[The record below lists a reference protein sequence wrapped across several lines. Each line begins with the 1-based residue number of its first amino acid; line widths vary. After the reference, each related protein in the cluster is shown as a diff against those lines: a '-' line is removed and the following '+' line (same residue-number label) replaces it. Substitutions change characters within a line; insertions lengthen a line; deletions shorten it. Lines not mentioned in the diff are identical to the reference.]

1 MKVWVLQHMDRLIES
16 ISFRTMSYRTF
27 FFGLLM
33 VLLSSVALVAQPAGY
48 LFYKP
53 ITLNG
58 AQIQGN
64 HTNFP
69 VLISITDPDLA
80 ANARSDG
87 FDIVFTT
94 SATSTTILDHQV
106 ESYNSSTGQLTA
118 WVKVPSLPDAGT
130 TIYMF
135 YGNSTVSSSQSSAN
149 TWSNQFRLVYHM
161 GGNFNDA
168 SPNANNGT
176 NNGTVS
182 TTGKIGNARTFDG
195 NNDYIAINDFYNS
208 TGNQQITVSAWIKT
222 SDGGDQI
229 IASYDRNEY
238 WRFEINGNGGGTGQI
253 GWDLLTSGGQI
264 DFGSNA
270 TVNNNVWRHVTGV
283 YNNGA
288 VRIYIDGVQNSN
300 TTQGSSFGSGT
311 TRYGYIGTGSESN
324 TFDGNKGPNSYFNG
338 DIDEVKISNIARSA
352 NWIRTEFNN
361 QNAPGTFH
369 TVGSQTALDQNPPT
383 LETAVASADSVI
395 LDYNENLDASSVPS
409 TGDYVVNIGGLP
421 VTISSVSISNDSV
434 FVLLQNPITSSD
446 VITISYTAG
455 SNPVRDISLN
465 NVANFTNSP
474 VTNTDAVGIPSP
486 PVQLTA
492 NAIPNGNIELV
503 FDDVDGTPT
512 ISSYTIKR
520 GTSEGGPYTQ
530 IGTVT
535 DNESSNY
542 TFTDTNT
549 SDGTEYFYIITSTN
563 SNSVESSDS
572 EELSAIADATNPT
585 LSLISASAS
594 FVTLDYD
601 ELLDIG
607 SVPAAGDF
615 TVNVNSS
622 PVSITEVNVS
632 GSRVILEID
641 PEAVAGDNI
650 TVAYSIGTNPIR
662 DEAQNQAPAFAA
674 ITATNNTPGSGSFG
688 PDPCPIVNGKDVAW
702 SCFSGIFNGTSMT
715 ANVGGLDIATV
726 TAATGSATT
735 FAPNALQQWSSG
747 AFSGDQFNGP
757 QANPGGTAGDAT
769 SLDINIP
776 ATIPSDALVLSLNRL
791 RPTSGAGTSYTLEA
805 FDGTNTKVSI
815 DDWITGQG
823 MDGGVCT
830 NNVVLNYTNGNT
842 TIEFQPTIS
851 GNQACASSSTPIWF
865 RITDDNVERIELRKV
880 ASGAD
885 NIHIGL
891 GVVADFGDSDATY
904 GTEYDGSGVPPAFH
918 LLNNGSP
925 NLVYLGAGVDGD
937 GNGIPTANSN
947 GDDTE
952 SSSIGGGDD
961 EDAIS
966 ILTDINTS
974 QSTYQTTLVCTNGGF
989 VAGWI
994 DFDQSGSFDANEFA
1008 QTVCASGSATLKWTG
1023 ISGLVTGVTAARFR
1037 IASSQSQVAVP
1048 VGFAYDGE
1056 VEDYNINI
1064 IPPPLPDLEIAKAV
1078 TNSSPVIGETITY
1091 TLSVTNPGEFNAT
1104 GIRVSDQLPTGITF
1118 VSSTASQGSYNAS
1131 TGIWTIGTLAEGDT
1145 TTVTL
1150 DINATVDTGTLG
1162 NTIVNNASISA
1173 LNETDPELNNNS
1185 ASVGITVVPESADIA
1200 ISKIVD
1206 DATAIEGQSLVFTVI
1221 VNNNGPK
1228 TATSLELL
1236 DQIPSGL
1243 TYVSSTPSVGTY
1255 TVGTGIWDIGSLA
1268 NGAQATLVINATVN
1282 GNTEG
1287 STITNTANLNSMDQI
1302 DPNAT
1307 NNTGSVDVDV
1317 IVPGFPQSCSEIPNP
1332 IFEGNSLI
1340 SGSAGQVGAVY
1351 LFEDVTSGVDAEI
1364 EILSINNAYLNAFDA
1379 SISGD
1384 FDNFQPEIGVV
1395 DDNLPEGYIDFE
1407 IRFLQANTQNPKY
1420 LTYAATAI
1428 DIDGNN
1434 LKEFVGFQ
1442 RLTTFTV
1449 EQTTNLVVG
1458 SEGIYTTFRAPGN
1471 TEAPGVDTTVTDN
1484 LVYTTYTNEP
1494 KFRYRAGIKD
1504 PVNTTRRQFSLGFS
1518 PCIIN
1523 GFNNPTSTNIVDL
1536 GITKAVDDN
1545 TPDEGDNVTFTIQ
1558 VTNLQG
1564 NSVGDVEVT
1573 DQLPGD
1579 LTFVSA
1585 SASQGTFNNGTGI
1598 WDVGTLAGAQNAT
1611 LTIVASVDNNTAGNS
1626 FTNTATITD
1635 YTGTDGNVNNNT
1647 AFVNMVVNDPQVT
1660 SCSDPPTFNFFTQTL
1675 EQGVPNQVNAIYRFS
1690 NVASGVDAL
1699 VKVISINNATLDN
1712 IDDNGIAN
1720 SNANFSP
1727 LFTALQGGGYID
1739 WEITFVAT
1747 GTTNPVKKDFALTGL
1762 DIDGFVYGDG
1772 TVQDYLGFSQNQG
1785 NIVQAGNNLQETTA
1799 GNFQLFESSTTTD
1812 GNGSFDIDHMAY
1824 LIYKY
1829 TSVFRIRT
1837 GTTTTGTTVDDR
1849 LVDIDFTPCRNEDFT
1864 NPVTTTRDAD
1874 IQVVKTVDEANPLE
1888 GENINFT
1895 ISVTNNGPERA
1906 TEVDI
1911 NETLPAGLTLVQ
1923 STPSVGTYNQL
1934 TNIWAVGT
1942 LNNGVSATLQ
1952 IEATVNSNIQ
1962 ADSLINK
1969 AFVQGL
1975 NQVDPNIANDTSS
1988 VVIKVGVE
1996 LTGIV
2001 FQDITGNGVSE
2012 DLTFNDAAGDQQALE
2027 NVEVHLF
2034 KDGGDGTP
2042 DGSDD
2047 VFIETTT
2054 TNNLGEYTFKI
2065 GDDADFWV
2073 VVDSKTGELTDGSS
2087 WGEQTYGPIGGYCED
2102 GTGNVAVKTAA
2113 GNCFGGRRGAQSDNI
2128 SETPVPSDLPNAE
2141 HIAKVTISGT
2151 GVSGINY
2158 GFSFNVVTN
2167 TDDGDDDGS
2176 SARSIQGSLRQFI
2189 TNANQITGSNTMRFV
2204 PSVPSNSAG
2213 SGGNWWTTTL
2223 SAELPAINDPLTTIA
2238 GTAYLNTAPKTIR
2251 DDNPGTVGV
2260 GGSVGVD
2267 NLAGNTTTRK
2277 EFEVN
2282 LADVGANA
2290 LLVNATGA
2298 YTIRNVALYN
2308 NATGI
2313 RVQAG
2318 NNGLLEKNLIG
2329 ARADGTDPAG
2339 GLRLDTGIEF
2349 NGASAVNPL
2358 IQENYIAYLN
2368 GTGIKSSNQSSVL
2381 NIFKN
2386 EIYQAAQSGS
2396 NTNGIEGIG
2405 TWTIQQNSIHEVGN
2419 GSSSA
2424 INGGHGIE
2432 IGSETGT
2439 SSNNTIRNNSL
2450 YNNAVTGMS
2459 VLNGVT
2465 ASVVERNVIY
2475 QNGTNYSAAGTKL
2488 GAGIKLATPAGVTQS
2503 GVRIGRN
2510 KFYDNYGISIDLVV
2524 AGTGEAD
2531 GVNPNDGVL
2540 VSATNT
2546 PNRAL
2551 DYPVFTI
2558 TTLENNVLHI
2568 EGYVGTTSTKLT
2580 GTYTIQVYKADDD
2593 GDSNAL
2599 IEVGGTLTRPHGEGR
2614 DLIGVITTNAN
2625 GTFNTDIPVPG
2636 NVNLAFND
2644 RVTAIA
2650 ISSVNNTSEFS
2661 ANSRVIPT
2669 GVSVSGYVYND
2680 ANHNQ
2685 NKDSGENGLENVTIV
2700 LYNTQQNNCKSVLT
2714 NASGFY
2720 EFTNVLNGTYDL
2732 IEAFGQSVPTPDICT
2747 PAENDP
2753 EDFISTTPNLR
2764 TVTVN
2769 NLPAFQDFGD
2779 FEGSKISGTVFN
2791 DNGITNGTANDAI
2804 QNGGEGG
2811 LSTKLV
2817 RALDGNDV
2825 LIEQTASAA
2834 DGSYS
2839 LYVPKSVVGD
2849 GGTIKI
2855 IETDGAEFIT
2865 TGGSVGTTG
2874 GTYTI
2879 GNDQT
2884 VFVNTVG
2891 TEYTGVDFADVQVS
2905 TLLTD
2910 GSKSTQ
2916 PGAVATFTHLFTAQT
2931 AGTVTFTTSSVNNP
2945 NINFPVVLT
2954 RDLNCDGDPDSGEPF
2969 LSTSDNI
2976 NVTAGEAICLVLR
2989 VNVPNG
2995 VNDGAT
3001 STTTITATMDYA
3013 NSATNIQQVLTRT
3026 DIVTVS
3032 TTSGGLVIIKAVDKA
3047 QAMPGDTLTYTIN
3060 YENLGDEP
3068 ISQVEVVD
3076 EVPAFTTYFSSSCG
3090 ALPTGFTNCSI
3101 VAPSVGIRGT
3111 IKWTFTGVLQP
3122 GETGAVSYKVL
3133 IDN

>member
-1 MKVWVLQHMDRLIES
+1 MERIFGM
-16 ISFRTMSYRTF
+16 ISFRKTAKKVL
-27 FFGLLM
+27 FGLLLG
-33 VLLSSVALVAQPAGY
+33 LLSTVSLWAQPAGY

-58 AQIQGN
+58 SQIQGT

-94 SATSTTILDHQV
+94 SASSTSILDHQI
-106 ESYNSSTGQLTA
+106 ESYNSSTGQLIA
-118 WVKVPSLPDAGT
+118 WVKVPNLPDAGT

-135 YGNSTVSSSQSSAN
+135 YGNSSVSSSQSTPN
-149 TWSNQFRLVYHM
+149 TWSNNFRLVYHM
-161 GGNFNDA
+161 GSNFNDA
-168 SPNANNGT
+168 GPNAKNGT
-176 NNGTVS
+176 NNGTINA
-182 TTGKIGNARTFDG
+182 TGKIGNARRFDG
-195 NNDYIAINDFYNS
+195 NNDYIAINDFYNAS
-208 TGNQQITVSAWIKT
+208 GNQQVTVSAWIKT

-238 WRFEINGNGGGTGQI
+238 WRFEINGNGGGTGQL
-253 GWDLLTSGGQI
+253 GWDVFTSAGQI

-270 TVNNNVWRHVTGV
+270 TVNNNAWRHVTGV

-300 TTQGSSFGSGT
+300 TTQGSSFGTGT
-311 TRYGYIGTGSESN
+311 TRYGYIGVGSESN
-324 TFDGNKGPNSYFNG
+324 TFDGNKGPSSYFNG
-338 DIDEVKISNIARSA
+338 DMDEVKISNVARSA

-361 QNAPGTFH
+361 QNTPGTFH
-369 TVGSQTALDQNPPT
+369 TVGAQTAIDQTPPT
-383 LETAVASADSVI
+383 LETAEASADSVI
-395 LDYNENLDASSVPS
+395 LNYNEILDQTSIPS
-409 TGDYVVNIGGLP
+409 TSSYTVNIGGSP

-434 FVLLQNPITSSD
+434 FVLLQNPVSPSDIITL
-446 VITISYTAG
+446 SYTAG
-455 SNPVRDISLN
+455 ANPVRDVSLN
-465 NVANFTNSP
+465 NVANLTNTT
-474 VTNTDAVGIPSP
+474 VTNLDASDLPSP
-486 PVQLTA
+486 PIDITA
-492 NAIPNGNIELV
+492 TAVANGNIEIT
-503 FDDVDGTPT
+503 FDDVDGTPN
-512 ISSYTIKR
+512 IASYSIKR
-520 GTSEGGPYTQ
+520 GTAEGGPYTQ

-535 DNESSNY
+535 DNESANY

-549 SDGTEYFYIITSTN
+549 SDGTEFFYVITSTN
-563 SNSVESSDS
+563 TNSTESSNS
-572 EELSAIADATNPT
+572 EELSATADATNPT
-585 LSLISASAS
+585 LELISVSAS
-594 FVTLDYD
+594 VVTLDYD
-601 ELLDIG
+601 ELMDIG
-607 SVPAAGDF
+607 SVPASGDF
-615 TVNVNSS
+615 TVNLNSN
-622 PVSITEVNVS
+622 PVSVTDVNVS

-641 PEAVAGDNI
+641 PEAVAGDNV
-650 TVAYSIGTNPIR
+650 TVSYSIGSNPIR
-662 DEAQNQAPAFAA
+662 DEAQNQATAFST
-674 ITATNNTPGSGSFG
+674 ITATNNTPGSGTFG

-757 QANPGGTAGDAT
+757 QANPSGTAGDAT

-776 ATIPSDALVLSLNRL
+776 GSIPSDALVLSLNRL

-805 FDGTNTKVSI
+805 YDGSNNKLTIN
-815 DDWITGQG
+815 DWITGQG
-823 MDGGVCT
+823 LDGGVCT

-851 GNQACASSSTPIWF
+851 GNQSCASSSTPIWF

-880 ASGAD
+880 ATGAD

-891 GVVADFGDSDATY
+891 GVVADFGDADATY

-925 NLVYLGAGVDGD
+925 NLVFLGAGVDGD

-952 SSSIGGGDD
+952 SSTIGGGDD

-966 ILTDINTS
+966 LLADINTA
-974 QSTYQTTLVCTNGGF
+974 QTTYQTTLVCTDGGF
-989 VAGWI
+989 VSGWI
-994 DFDQSGSFDANEFA
+994 DFDQSGSFDPNEFA
-1008 QTVCASGSATLKWTG
+1008 KTVCSSGSATLTWTG
-1023 ISGLVTGVTAARFR
+1023 ISGLVTGTTAARFR
-1037 IASSQSQVAVP
+1037 IASSQAQVAVP
-1048 VGFAYDGE
+1048 TGFAFDGE
-1056 VEDYNINI
+1056 VEDFNINI
-1064 IPPPLPDLEIAKAV
+1064 IPPPLPDLEIAKTV
-1078 TNSSPVIGETITY
+1078 NNSNPVIGETITY
-1091 TLSVTNPGEFNAT
+1091 TLSVTNPGVFKAT
-1104 GIRVSDQLPTGITF
+1104 GIRVTDQLPSGVTF
-1118 VSSTASQGSYNAS
+1118 VSATASQGSFNAS
-1131 TGIWTIGTLAEGDT
+1131 SGIWNIGTLAEGDT

-1150 DINATVDTGTLG
+1150 SINATVNSGTLG
-1162 NTIVNNASISA
+1162 NTIINNASITA

-1206 DATAIEGQSLVFTVI
+1206 DATAIEAQDLVFTVI
-1221 VNNNGPK
+1221 VTNNGPK
-1228 TATSLELL
+1228 SATNLKIQ

-1255 TVGTGIWDIGSLA
+1255 TVGTGIWDIGTLG
-1268 NGAQATLVINATVN
+1268 NGAQATLVLNATVN
-1282 GNTEG
+1282 PNTEG
-1287 STITNTANLNSMDQI
+1287 STITNTANLSSMDQI

-1317 IVPGFPQSCSEIPNP
+1317 IVAGFPQSCSELPNL

-1340 SGSAGQVGAVY
+1340 SGSGGQVGAVY
-1351 LFEDVTSGVDAEI
+1351 LFEDITTGVDAEI
-1364 EILSINNAYLNAFDA
+1364 EILAINNAYLNAFDA

-1395 DDNLPEGYIDFE
+1395 NDALPEGYIDFE

-1420 LTYAATAI
+1420 LTYAASAI

-1449 EQTTNLVVG
+1449 EQATNLIVG

-1471 TEAPGVDTTVTDN
+1471 TEAPGVDTTVTEN

-1523 GFNNPTSTNIVDL
+1523 GFTNPTSTNIVDL
-1536 GITKAVDDN
+1536 GITKAVNDN
-1545 TPDEGDNVTFTIQ
+1545 TPNEGDNVTFTIQ
-1558 VTNLQG
+1558 VSNLQG

-1585 SASQGTFNNGTGI
+1585 TASQGTFNNGTGI

-1635 YTGTDGNVNNNT
+1635 FTGTDGNVNNNS

-1660 SCSDPPTFNFFTQTL
+1660 SCTDPPTFNFFTQTL

-1699 VKVISINNATLDN
+1699 VKIISINNATLDN

-1727 LFTALQGGGYID
+1727 LFTALQGGGFID
-1739 WEITFVAT
+1739 WEIKFVAT
-1747 GTTNPVKKDFALTGL
+1747 GTTNPVKRDFALTGL
-1762 DIDGFVYGDG
+1762 DIDGFNAGSG
-1772 TVQDYLGFSQNQG
+1772 RTIQDYLGFSQNQS
-1785 NIVQAGNNLQETTA
+1785 NTVQSGNNLLETTS
-1799 GNFQLFESSTTTD
+1799 GPFQVFQSSTTTD
-1812 GNGSFDIDHMAY
+1812 GSGSFDIDHMAY
-1824 LIYKY
+1824 IVYNY
-1829 TSVFRIRT
+1829 TSEFRIRT
-1837 GTTTTGTTVDDR
+1837 GSVTGGTYSDDR
-1849 LVDIDFTPCRNEDFT
+1849 LVDIDFTPCRNQDFT

-1874 IQVVKTVDEANPLE
+1874 IQVVKTVDEPNPLE
-1888 GENINFT
+1888 GETINFT

-1911 NETLPAGLTLVQ
+1911 NETLPTGLTLVQ
-1923 STPSVGTYNQL
+1923 STPSVGNYNQL
-1934 TNIWAVGT
+1934 TNIWTVGT
-1942 LNNGVSATLQ
+1942 LNNGTSATLQ

-1975 NQVDPNIANDTSS
+1975 NQVDPNISNDTSA

-1996 LTGIV
+1996 LEGVV
-2001 FQDITGNGVSE
+2001 FQDITGNGFSE

-2042 DGSDD
+2042 DGNDD
-2047 VFIETTT
+2047 TLVGSTT

-2065 GDDADFWV
+2065 GDDADYWV

-2102 GTGNVAVKTAA
+2102 GAGNVVVKTAA
-2113 GNCFGGRRGAQSDNI
+2113 GQCFGGRRGDQSDNI
-2128 SETPVPSDLPNAE
+2128 STTPVPSDLPNAE
-2141 HIAKVTISGT
+2141 HLAKVTISGA
-2151 GVSGINY
+2151 GVSDIDF

-2176 SARSIQGSLRQFI
+2176 SNRSIQGSLRQFI
-2189 TNANQITGSNTMRFV
+2189 TNANQISGANTMRFV
-2204 PSVPSNSAG
+2204 PSVPTNSAG
-2213 SGGNWWTTTL
+2213 SGGNWWTTMLT
-2223 SAELPAINDPLTTIA
+2223 AELPAIVDPLTTIA

-2251 DDNPGTVGV
+2251 DDNPGSIGT

-2282 LADVGANA
+2282 LADVGSNA

-2308 NATGI
+2308 NSTGI

-2318 NNGLLEKNLIG
+2318 NNGLLEKNIIG
-2329 ARADGTDPAG
+2329 ARADGTAPAA
-2339 GLRLDTGIEF
+2339 GLRLETGIEF

-2358 IQENYIAYLN
+2358 IQENYIAFLN
-2368 GTGIKSSNQSSVL
+2368 GSGIKSTNQASVL
-2381 NIFKN
+2381 NVFKN
-2386 EIYQAAQSGS
+2386 ELFQVGLAGT

-2405 TWTIQQNSIHEVGN
+2405 TWTIQQNRIHEVGN

-2432 IGSETGT
+2432 IGSESGT
-2439 SSNNTIRNNSL
+2439 SSNNTIRNNSI
-2450 YNNAVTGMS
+2450 YNNAVSGIT

-2465 ASVVERNVIY
+2465 ASVIERNEIY
-2475 QNGTNYSAAGTKL
+2475 QNGTNYSASGTKL
-2488 GAGIKLATPAGVTQS
+2488 GAGVKLATPNGVTQS

-2510 KFYDNYGISIDLVV
+2510 KFYDNYGIAIDLVI
-2524 AGTGEAD
+2524 AGTGQAD

-2546 PNRAL
+2546 PNRGL
-2551 DYPVFTI
+2551 DYPVFTL
-2558 TTLENNVLHI
+2558 TTLENGILHV
-2568 EGYVGTTSTKLT
+2568 EGYVGTTSTKLS
-2580 GTYTIQVYKADDD
+2580 GTYTIQIYKADDD

-2599 IEVGGTLTRPHGEGR
+2599 IEVGGSLSRPHGEGR
-2614 DLIGVITTNAN
+2614 DLIGVITTSAN
-2625 GTFNTDIPVPG
+2625 GSFNTDIPVPG
-2636 NVNLAFND
+2636 NVSLAFND

-2669 GVSVSGYVYND
+2669 GVTVSGFVYND
-2680 ANHNQ
+2680 ANHNMI
-2685 NKDSGENGLENVTIV
+2685 KDGGESGIENVTVV

-2714 NASGFY
+2714 NSNGFY

-2747 PAENDP
+2747 PAANDP
-2753 EDFISTTPNLR
+2753 DDFISTTPNLR

-2769 NLPAFQDFGD
+2769 NLPAIQDFGD
-2779 FEGSKISGTVFN
+2779 FEGSKITGTVFN
-2791 DNGITNGTANDAI
+2791 DNGISSGTANDGI
-2804 QNGGEGG
+2804 KNGGEGG
-2811 LSTKLV
+2811 LSTRIV
-2817 RALDGNDV
+2817 RALDANDV
-2825 LIEQTASAA
+2825 LIEQTTSAA
-2834 DGSYS
+2834 NGTYS

-2849 GGTIKI
+2849 GGTVKIK
-2855 IETDGAEFIT
+2855 ETDGAEFIT

-2884 VFVNTVG
+2884 VFINTVG
-2891 TEYTGVDFADVQVS
+2891 TEYTGVDFANVQVS

-2931 AGTVTFTTSSVNNP
+2931 AGTVAFTTNSVNNP

-2954 RDLNCDGDPDSGEPF
+2954 RDLNCDGDPDQGEPI
-2969 LSTSDNI
+2969 LSSSDNI
-2976 NVTAGEAICLVLR
+2976 SVTAGQAICLVVR

-3001 STTTITATMDYA
+3001 STTTVTATMVYA

-3032 TTSGGLVIIKAVDKA
+3032 TTDGGLVIIKAVDKA

-3076 EVPAFTTYFSSSCG
+3076 EVPAYTTYFSSSCG
-3090 ALPTGFTNCSI
+3090 ALPTGFTNCNI
-3101 VAPSVGIRGT
+3101 LAPSVGIRGT

>member
-1 MKVWVLQHMDRLIES
+1 MKVWEIHYMERIFGM
-16 ISFRTMSYRTF
+16 ISFRKTAKKVL
-27 FFGLLM
+27 FGLLLA
-33 VLLSSVALVAQPAGY
+33 LLSTVSLWAQPAGY

-58 AQIQGN
+58 SQIQGT

-94 SATSTTILDHQV
+94 SASSTTILDHQI
-106 ESYNSSTGQLTA
+106 ESYNSSTGQLIA
-118 WVKVPSLPDAGT
+118 WVKVPNLPDAGT

-135 YGNSTVSSSQSSAN
+135 YGNSSVSSSQSTPN
-149 TWSNQFRLVYHM
+149 TWSNNFRLVYHM
-161 GGNFNDA
+161 GSNFNDA
-168 SPNANNGT
+168 GPNAKNGT
-176 NNGTVS
+176 NNGTINA
-182 TTGKIGNARTFDG
+182 TGKIGNARRFDG
-195 NNDYIAINDFYNS
+195 NNDYIAINDFYNAS
-208 TGNQQITVSAWIKT
+208 GNQQVTVSAWIKT

-238 WRFEINGNGGGTGQI
+238 WRFEINGNGGGTGQL
-253 GWDLLTSGGQI
+253 GWDVFTSAGQI

-270 TVNNNVWRHVTGV
+270 TVNNNAWRHVTGV

-288 VRIYIDGVQNSN
+288 VRIYIDGVQNTN
-300 TTQGSSFGSGT
+300 TTQGSSFGTGT
-311 TRYGYIGTGSESN
+311 TRYGYIGVGSESN
-324 TFDGNKGPNSYFNG
+324 TFDGNKGPSSYFNG
-338 DIDEVKISNIARSA
+338 DMDEVKISNVARSA

-361 QNAPGTFH
+361 QNTPGTFH
-369 TVGSQTALDQNPPT
+369 TVGAQTAIDQTPPT
-383 LETAVASADSVI
+383 LETAEASADSVI
-395 LDYNENLDASSVPS
+395 LNYNEILDQTSIPS
-409 TGDYVVNIGGLP
+409 TGNYTVNIGGSP

-434 FVLLQNPITSSD
+434 FVLLQNPVSTSDIITL
-446 VITISYTAG
+446 SYTGGA
-455 SNPVRDISLN
+455 NPVRDVSLN
-465 NVANFTNSP
+465 NVANLSNIT
-474 VTNTDAVGIPSP
+474 VTNLDASDLPSP
-486 PVQLTA
+486 PIDITA
-492 NAIPNGNIELV
+492 TAVANGNIEIT

-512 ISSYTIKR
+512 ITSYTIKR
-520 GTSEGGPYTQ
+520 GTTEGGPYTQ

-535 DNESSNY
+535 DNESTNY

-549 SDGTEYFYIITSTN
+549 SDGTEYFYVITSTN
-563 SNSVESSDS
+563 TNSTESSNS
-572 EELSAIADATNPT
+572 EELSATADATNPT
-585 LSLISASAS
+585 LELISVSAS
-594 FVTLDYD
+594 VVTLDYD
-601 ELLDIG
+601 ELMDIG
-607 SVPAAGDF
+607 SVPASGDF
-615 TVNVNSS
+615 TVNVNSN
-622 PVSITEVNVS
+622 PVSVTDVNVS

-641 PEAVAGDNI
+641 PEAVAGDNV
-650 TVAYSIGTNPIR
+650 TVSYSIGSNPIQ
-662 DEAQNQAPAFAA
+662 DEAQNQATAFSA
-674 ITATNNTPGSGSFG
+674 ITATNNTPGSGTFG

-757 QANPGGTAGDAT
+757 QVNPSGTAGDAT

-776 ATIPSDALVLSLNRL
+776 GSIPSDALVLSLNRL

-805 FDGTNTKVSI
+805 YDGSNNKLTIN
-815 DDWITGQG
+815 DWITGQG
-823 MDGGVCT
+823 LDGGVCT

-851 GNQACASSSTPIWF
+851 GNQSCASSSTPIWF

-880 ASGAD
+880 ATGAD

-891 GVVADFGDSDATY
+891 GVVADFGDADATY

-925 NLVYLGAGVDGD
+925 NLVFLGAGVDGD

-952 SSSIGGGDD
+952 SSTIGGGDD

-966 ILTDINTS
+966 LLADINTA
-974 QSTYQTTLVCTNGGF
+974 QTTYQTTLVCTDGGF
-989 VAGWI
+989 VSGWI
-994 DFDQSGSFDANEFA
+994 DFDQSGSFDPNEFA
-1008 QTVCASGSATLKWTG
+1008 KTVCSSGSATLTWTG
-1023 ISGLVTGVTAARFR
+1023 ISGLVTGTTAARFR
-1037 IASSQSQVAVP
+1037 IASSQAQVAVP
-1048 VGFAYDGE
+1048 TGFAFDGE
-1056 VEDYNINI
+1056 VEDFNINI
-1064 IPPPLPDLEIAKAV
+1064 IPPPLPDLEIAKTV
-1078 TNSSPVIGETITY
+1078 NNSNPVIGETITY
-1091 TLSVTNPGEFNAT
+1091 TLSVTNPGEFKAT
-1104 GIRVSDQLPTGITF
+1104 GIRVTDQLPSGVTF
-1118 VSSTASQGSYNAS
+1118 VSATASQGSFNAS
-1131 TGIWTIGTLAEGDT
+1131 SGIWNIGTLAEGDT

-1150 DINATVDTGTLG
+1150 SINATVNSGTLG
-1162 NTIVNNASISA
+1162 NTIINNASITA

-1206 DATAIEGQSLVFTVI
+1206 DATAIEAQDLVFTVI
-1221 VNNNGPK
+1221 VTNNGPK
-1228 TATSLELL
+1228 SATNLKIQ

-1243 TYVSSTPSVGTY
+1243 TYVSSTPSVGSY
-1255 TVGTGIWDIGSLA
+1255 TVGTGIWDIGTLG
-1268 NGAQATLVINATVN
+1268 NGAQATLVLNATVN
-1282 GNTEG
+1282 PNTEG
-1287 STITNTANLNSMDQI
+1287 STITNTANLSSMDQI

-1317 IVPGFPQSCSEIPNP
+1317 IVAGFPQSCSELPNL

-1340 SGSAGQVGAVY
+1340 SGSGGQVGAVY
-1351 LFEDVTSGVDAEI
+1351 LFEDITTGVDAEI
-1364 EILSINNAYLNAFDA
+1364 EILAINNAYLNAFDA

-1395 DDNLPEGYIDFE
+1395 NDALPEGYIDFE

-1420 LTYAATAI
+1420 LTYAASAI

-1442 RLTTFTV
+1442 RLTSFTV
-1449 EQTTNLVVG
+1449 EQATNLIVG

-1471 TEAPGVDTTVTDN
+1471 TEAPGVDTTVTEN

-1523 GFNNPTSTNIVDL
+1523 GFTNPTSTNIVDL
-1536 GITKAVDDN
+1536 GITKAVNDN
-1545 TPDEGDNVTFTIQ
+1545 TPNEGDNVTFTIQ
-1558 VTNLQG
+1558 VSNLQG

-1585 SASQGTFNNGTGI
+1585 TASQGTFNNGTGI

-1635 YTGTDGNVNNNT
+1635 FTGTDGNVNNNS

-1660 SCSDPPTFNFFTQTL
+1660 SCTDPPTFNFFTQTL

-1699 VKVISINNATLDN
+1699 VKIISINNATLDN

-1727 LFTALQGGGYID
+1727 LFTALQGGGFID
-1739 WEITFVAT
+1739 WEIKFVAT
-1747 GTTNPVKKDFALTGL
+1747 GTTNPVKRDFALTGL
-1762 DIDGFVYGDG
+1762 DIDGFNAGSG
-1772 TVQDYLGFSQNQG
+1772 RTIQDYLGFSQNQS
-1785 NIVQAGNNLQETTA
+1785 NTVQSGNNLLETTS
-1799 GNFQLFESSTTTD
+1799 GPFQVFQSSTTTD
-1812 GNGSFDIDHMAY
+1812 GSGSFDIDHMAY
-1824 LIYKY
+1824 IVYNY
-1829 TSVFRIRT
+1829 TSEFRIRT
-1837 GTTTTGTTVDDR
+1837 GSVTGGTYSDDR
-1849 LVDIDFTPCRNEDFT
+1849 LVDIDFTPCRNQDFT

-1874 IQVVKTVDEANPLE
+1874 IQVVKTVDEPNPLE
-1888 GENINFT
+1888 GETINFT

-1911 NETLPAGLTLVQ
+1911 NETLPTGLTLVQ
-1923 STPSVGTYNQL
+1923 STPSVGNYNQL
-1934 TNIWAVGT
+1934 TNIWTVGT
-1942 LNNGVSATLQ
+1942 LNNGTSATLQ

-1975 NQVDPNIANDTSS
+1975 NQVDPNINNDTSA

-1996 LTGIV
+1996 LEGVV
-2001 FQDITGNGVSE
+2001 FQDITGNGFSE

-2027 NVEVHLF
+2027 NVEVYLF
-2034 KDGGDGTP
+2034 EDGGDGTP
-2042 DGSDD
+2042 DGNDD
-2047 VFIETTT
+2047 TLVGATT

-2065 GDDADFWV
+2065 GDDADYWV

-2102 GTGNVAVKTAA
+2102 GAGNVVVKTAA
-2113 GNCFGGRRGAQSDNI
+2113 GQCFGGRRGDQSDNI
-2128 SETPVPSDLPNAE
+2128 STTPVPSDLPNAE
-2141 HIAKVTISGT
+2141 HLAKVTISGA
-2151 GVSGINY
+2151 GVSDIDF

-2176 SARSIQGSLRQFI
+2176 SNRSIQGSLRQFI
-2189 TNANQITGSNTMRFV
+2189 TNANQITGANTMRFV
-2204 PSVPSNSAG
+2204 PSVPTNSAG

-2223 SAELPAINDPLTTIA
+2223 TAELPAIVDPLTTIA

-2251 DDNPGTVGV
+2251 DDNPGSIGT

-2308 NATGI
+2308 NSTGI

-2318 NNGLLEKNLIG
+2318 NNGLLEKNILG
-2329 ARADGTDPAG
+2329 ARADGTAPAA
-2339 GLRLDTGIEF
+2339 GLRLETGIEF

-2368 GTGIKSSNQSSVL
+2368 GSGIKSTNQASVL
-2381 NIFKN
+2381 NVFKN
-2386 EIYQAAQSGS
+2386 ELFQVGLAGT

-2405 TWTIQQNSIHEVGN
+2405 TWTIQQNRIHEVGN

-2432 IGSETGT
+2432 IGSESGT
-2439 SSNNTIRNNSL
+2439 SSNNTIRNNSI
-2450 YNNAVTGMS
+2450 YNNAVSGIS

-2465 ASVVERNVIY
+2465 ASVIERNEIY
-2475 QNGTNYSAAGTKL
+2475 QNGTNYSASGTKL
-2488 GAGIKLATPAGVTQS
+2488 GAGVKLATPNGVTQS

-2510 KFYDNYGISIDLVV
+2510 KFYDNYGIAIDLVI
-2524 AGTGEAD
+2524 AGTGQAD

-2546 PNRAL
+2546 PNRGL
-2551 DYPVFTI
+2551 DYPVFTL
-2558 TTLENNVLHI
+2558 TTLENGILHV
-2568 EGYVGTTSTKLT
+2568 EGYVGTTSTKLS
-2580 GTYTIQVYKADDD
+2580 GTYTIQIYKADDD

-2599 IEVGGTLTRPHGEGR
+2599 IEVGGSLSRPHGEGR
-2614 DLIGVITTNAN
+2614 DLIGVITTSAN
-2625 GTFNTDIPVPG
+2625 GSFNTDIPVPG
-2636 NVNLAFND
+2636 NVSLAFND

-2669 GVSVSGYVYND
+2669 GVTVSGFVYND
-2680 ANHNQ
+2680 ANHNMI
-2685 NKDSGENGLENVTIV
+2685 KDGGESGIENVTVV

-2714 NASGFY
+2714 NSNGFY

-2747 PAENDP
+2747 PAANDP
-2753 EDFISTTPNLR
+2753 DDFISTTPNLR

-2769 NLPAFQDFGD
+2769 NLPAIQDFGD
-2779 FEGSKISGTVFN
+2779 FEGSKITGTVFN
-2791 DNGITNGTANDAI
+2791 DNGISSGTANDGI
-2804 QNGGEGG
+2804 KNGGEGG
-2811 LSTKLV
+2811 LSTRIV
-2817 RALDGNDV
+2817 RALDANDV
-2825 LIEQTASAA
+2825 LIEQTTSAA
-2834 DGSYS
+2834 NGTYA

-2849 GGTIKI
+2849 GGTVKIK
-2855 IETDGAEFIT
+2855 ETDGAEFIT

-2884 VFVNTVG
+2884 VFINTVG
-2891 TEYTGVDFADVQVS
+2891 TEYTGVDFANVQVS

-2931 AGTVTFTTSSVNNP
+2931 AGTVTFTTNSVNNP

-2954 RDLNCDGDPDSGEPF
+2954 RDLNCDGDPDQGEPI
-2969 LSTSDNI
+2969 LSGSDNI
-2976 NVTAGEAICLVLR
+2976 SVTAGQAICLVVR

-3001 STTTITATMDYA
+3001 STTTVTATMVFA

-3032 TTSGGLVIIKAVDKA
+3032 TTDGGLVIIKAVDKA

-3076 EVPAFTTYFSSSCG
+3076 EVPAYTTYFSSSCG
-3090 ALPTGFTNCSI
+3090 ALPTGFTNCNI
-3101 VAPSVGIRGT
+3101 LAPSVGIRGT